1 MIRTVLN
8 NMRETEVWMDAEADV
23 DFTVVRPAGLTDA
36 AVTKGEFKVAEGDYH
51 VSIVIWM
58 NSWHNN
64 TVPVRLRG
72 LQAG

>member
-36 AVTKGEFKVAEGDYH
+36 AVTKGKFKVAEGDYH
-51 VSIVIWM
+51 VSIATNQHPWFM
-58 NSWHNN
+58 EKAEQSSC
-64 TVPVRLRG
+64 
-72 LQAG
+72 